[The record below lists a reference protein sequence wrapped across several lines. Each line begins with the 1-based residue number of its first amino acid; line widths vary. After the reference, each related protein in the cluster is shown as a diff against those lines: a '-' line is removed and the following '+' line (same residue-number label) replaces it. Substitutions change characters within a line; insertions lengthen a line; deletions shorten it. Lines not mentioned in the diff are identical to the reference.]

1 MTDTIASGRRELE
14 NRQRYRRLMNYSLA
28 GGIGGLF
35 AATLLWVYVPEDL
48 VVFAGVAVY
57 WLGFLGSIVIW
68 KGTSTT
74 LFDEREQQLELKA
87 SGITLGVFGYVVVF
101 GVPAMV
107 ALSVTDTYTVPSTIW
122 DVLVG
127 YLGLFVVF
135 AVAYTY
141 VKYVHS

>member
-1 MTDTIASGRRELE
+1 
-14 NRQRYRRLMNYSLA
+14 MNYSLA

-107 ALSVTDTYTVPSTIW
+107 ALSVTDTYTVSSTIW